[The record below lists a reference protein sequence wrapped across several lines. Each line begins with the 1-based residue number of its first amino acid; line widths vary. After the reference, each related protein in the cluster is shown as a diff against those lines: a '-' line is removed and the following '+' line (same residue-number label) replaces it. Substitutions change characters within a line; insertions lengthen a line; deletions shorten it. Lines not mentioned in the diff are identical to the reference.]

1 MYVCFRFRNSRS
13 AQFEKPTPSGAGA
26 EHFMSTNQQVR
37 RLENDLEAKEK
48 ENTLLREQLF
58 KAHEDNLQLVQ
69 AINMCVR

>member
-1 MYVCFRFRNSRS
+1 
-13 AQFEKPTPSGAGA
+13 
-26 EHFMSTNQQVR
+26 MSTNQQVR

-48 ENTLLREQLF
+48 ENALLREQLF